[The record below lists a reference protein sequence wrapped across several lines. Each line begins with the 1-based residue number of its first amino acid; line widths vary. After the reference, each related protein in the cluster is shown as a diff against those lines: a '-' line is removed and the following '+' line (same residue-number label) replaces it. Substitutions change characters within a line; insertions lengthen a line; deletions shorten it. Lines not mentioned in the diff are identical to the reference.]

1 VRSLRL
7 ETSARKSGEGFTP
20 VSGFERLCNIQNI
33 LFMSV
38 YQKQNLQVQFLKFGV
53 DHNGI
58 IVPILKRGKDHFVQL
73 PPVAKRANAQDK
85 NTPPS
90 R

>member
-1 VRSLRL
+1 
-7 ETSARKSGEGFTP
+7 
-20 VSGFERLCNIQNI
+20 
-33 LFMSV
+33 MSI

-58 IVPILKRGKDHFVQL
+58 IVPILKRGKDNFVQL
-73 PPVAKRANAQDK
+73 PPAARSVNAQNK
-85 NTPPS
+85 NTPRP

>member
-1 VRSLRL
+1 V
-7 ETSARKSGEGFTP
+7 KGFTP
-20 VSGFERLCNIQNI
+20 VQGSSEWYNAQNTV
-33 LFMSV
+33 FMSV
-38 YQKQNLQVQFLKFGV
+38 YQRQNLQVQFLKFGV

>member
-1 VRSLRL
+1 MRSLRL
-7 ETSARKSGEGFTP
+7 ETSARKSGEGLHSG
-20 VSGFERLCNIQNI
+20 SGFERLCNIQNI
-33 LFMSV
+33 PFMSV
-38 YQKQNLQVQFLKFGV
+38 YQKQSLQVQFLKFGV

-73 PPVAKRANAQDK
+73 PPVVKRTNAQEK

>member
-1 VRSLRL
+1 MTVSPRGR
-7 ETSARKSGEGFTP
+7 FTFP
-20 VSGFERLCNIQNI
+20 LAQPNKQV
-33 LFMSV
+33 MSI

-58 IVPILKRGKDHFVQL
+58 IVPILKRGKDNFVQL
-73 PPVAKRANAQDK
+73 PSVARSVNAQNK
-85 NTPPS
+85 NTPRS